1 MIRFNIILIL
11 LTSTLI
17 ILDASTSHHNDS
29 ELIKLVQQQQYLA
42 KKVSKQYI
50 DLQNDFNN
58 LEKKEIMKKSI
69 ESFHQNHMKLLKHRN
84 NTKLINQKLTK
95 IDKIWKIAY
104 KLSETEKHNAML
116 MTAMDDIINKMQEL
130 QKLYSKVSK

>member
-1 MIRFNIILIL
+1 MNRFNIILIL
-11 LTSTLI
+11 LTSTFI
-17 ILDASTSHHNDS
+17 ILNASTSHYNNS

-50 DLQNDFNN
+50 DLQSDLTNI
-58 LEKKEIMKKSI
+58 EKKEMMKRSI
-69 ESFHQNHMKLLKHRN
+69 QIFHQNHMKLINHRS

-95 IDKIWKIAY
+95 VDQIWKIAY
-104 KLSETEKHNAML
+104 KLSETEKHNTML
-116 MTAMDDIINKMQEL
+116 MTAMDDISYKMQEL